1 MIGVLSGIDG
11 CIVSYHNYNVKEFNA
26 TPPLVTFS
34 VKRLFEHIDQIK
46 SHVLVTYDVEIAI
59 LEVLNECTCVNDL
72 VSKNMQG
79 IFERKDDLTKIE
91 VRSAQRTLEILEEAC
106 LEVSYNSSLMVT
118 LYVTKRDARVSER
131 ITSKLHLITVV
142 EPQKDQKKVLKE
154 QLVDR
159 PILSC
164 LEDALK
170 RCACEPNSRL
180 EYVQIY
186 LLILQ

>member
-1 MIGVLSGIDG
+1 M
-11 CIVSYHNYNVKEFNA
+11 SYHNYNLKDFNA
-26 TPPLVTFS
+26 TPPLVTYS

-46 SHVLVTYDVEIAI
+46 SRILVKYDVEIAI

-72 VSKNMQG
+72 LSKNMKG
-79 IFERKDDLTKIE
+79 IFESKSDLTKIE
-91 VRSAQRTLEILEEAC
+91 VRSAQKTLELLEKAC
-106 LEVSYNSSLMVT
+106 LGVTCNSSLMVT

-131 ITSKLHLITVV
+131 MTSKLHLITVV
-142 EPQKDQKKVLKE
+142 EPQKDQKKILKE

-170 RCACEPNSRL
+170 RCACEPNYRL
-180 EYVQIY
+180 EYVQIF
-186 LLILQ
+186 LHFTIR